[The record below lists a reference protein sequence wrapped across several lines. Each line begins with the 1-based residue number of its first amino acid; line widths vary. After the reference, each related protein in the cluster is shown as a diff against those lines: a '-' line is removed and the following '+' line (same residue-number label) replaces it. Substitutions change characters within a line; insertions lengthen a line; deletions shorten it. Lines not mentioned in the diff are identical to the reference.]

1 MITTY
6 VEANTKAEQREI
18 EKKLRQTGYTK
29 TSDCMWVKIYTK
41 GNNEIVVNREW

>member
-6 VEANTKAEQREI
+6 VRANTEAEQREI

-29 TSDCMWVKIYTK
+29 TNDCMWAKVYVK
-41 GNNEIVVNREW
+41 GSNEIIVNREW